1 MAIADV
7 NRTVLGIVNEVERKL
22 GINESSFLNSTKN
35 TTVILD
41 LLNDVITECNDFGR
55 WPHMFREAIVT
66 ASASV
71 DRYELAVSAQI
82 NNILEIHWA
91 NTAGEAEDIAPLQV
105 VNVQDMRRLQKTR
118 SFGPPR
124 QFAVVN
130 VSGVN
135 PIVRVNP
142 IPGANENMKTLDV
155 AFYKKQRLFTTAS
168 ADTTAIP
175 LFDSRMLVQGTM
187 AKKLLDDSGQ
197 EPTPQ
202 YNIAYQEYI
211 RMRKEAFNRLTVDT
225 ASEIQITPNG

>member
-7 NRTVLGIVNEVERKL
+7 NRNVIGIVNEVERKL
-22 GINESSFLNSTKN
+22 GVDESTFLNDTKF

-41 LLNDVITECNDFGR
+41 HLNDTINECNDYGR
-55 WPHMFREAIVT
+55 WPHMFREATVT

-91 NTAGEAEDIAPLQV
+91 NTAGEADGIAPLQV
-105 VNVQDMRRLQKTR
+105 VNVADIRRLQKTR
-118 SFGPPR
+118 SFGVPR
-124 QFAVVN
+124 HFSVVN

-135 PIVRVNP
+135 PIIRVSP
-142 IPGANENMKTLDV
+142 IPGSNENMKTFDV

-175 LFDSRMLVQGTM
+175 LFDSRMLVQGTF
-187 AKKLLDDSGQ
+187 AKTLLDESGQ
-197 EPTPQ
+197 EQTPQ
-202 YNIAYQEYI
+202 YTIAYQEYI

-225 ASEIQITPNG
+225 GGDVTFTPNG